1 MSFKKM
7 LTQILLVSTILFAS
21 SCTRTPPTPPAVLR
35 DWQTS
40 TPEEQGMDSAKLEEM
55 MEFIKEQGLDIDSVV
70 VVRSGYIVLD
80 EYPNREY
87 GREYVHPLYSVK
99 KSVFSALIGIAIQ
112 EGFSESVDQKVEDF
126 FPERT
131 IVNLDSQKQ
140 NMTLEHLLTM
150 TSGLEWDER
159 TYPYGDPRNNWTA
172 ALRRDDPALFAL
184 DRPMA
189 NGPGVEWVY
198 NTGGS
203 YLLSVIITKTTGY
216 GYQRWILPQR
226 GVYCA
231 AGWKKQ
237 RIYVIPD
244 LHTIVA
250 FTANISDEDPDP
262 ESWLL
267 YNFIGAAA
275 DWELFPGGRYTKYGL
290 SFDYPGGMY
299 VTAEMPIPGEE
310 MVSEDSGWVQFDRDY
325 PFEQIGVIGR
335 QVVLKCWCS
344 GYASEALL
352 SDELCTAGGKGD
364 PASSKYLP

>member
-1 MSFKKM
+1 
-7 LTQILLVSTILFAS
+7 
-21 SCTRTPPTPPAVLR
+21 
-35 DWQTS
+35 
-40 TPEEQGMDSAKLEEM
+40 
-55 MEFIKEQGLDIDSVV
+55 
-70 VVRSGYIVLD
+70 
-80 EYPNREY
+80 
-87 GREYVHPLYSVK
+87 
-99 KSVFSALIGIAIQ
+99 
-112 EGFSESVDQKVEDF
+112 
-126 FPERT
+126 
-131 IVNLDSQKQ
+131 
-140 NMTLEHLLTM
+140 M

-267 YNFIGAAA
+267 HNFIGAAA

-352 SDELCTAGGKGD
+352 SDELCTASTMSLRYGSITSIRFSAVVAMFLCVRIF
-364 PASSKYLP
+364 PSLFMMQTYIVLA